1 MKRTLPVL
9 IAGVTGFVLIIS
21 YFIPR
26 IEDWSD
32 IAFSWFNILAAIAF
46 ILGGGNLVKLN
57 LAKISARRPGWGYA
71 AVTLIAF
78 FVTIIAGLFKLG
90 VSPNPEYPAYAW
102 AGSYKA
108 EGSATGWIFEFLIT
122 PLGQTMFSLLAFF
135 VASAAFRAF
144 RAKNLEATVLL
155 GTAFIVMLGRTV
167 AGVELTSWL
176 PETGLLAN
184 LRLEQL
190 ADTIMYVF
198 SLAGMRAINI
208 GIALGVV
215 ATSLKILLGVDR
227 SYLGGD

>member
-1 MKRTLPVL
+1 MKRTVPVV
-9 IAGVTGFVLIIS
+9 IAGVTGFVLIIA

-26 IEDWSD
+26 IEHWSD

-71 AVTLIAF
+71 AVTLLAF
-78 FVTIIAGLFKLG
+78 FGTLIVGFAKVG
-90 VSPNPEYPAYAW
+90 VPRNPDFPGYAW

-108 EGSATGWIFEFLIT
+108 EGAVLWWLFEYLVT
-122 PLGQTMFSLLAFF
+122 PLGQTMFALLAFY

-167 AGVELTSWL
+167 AGVELTDWL
-176 PETGLLAN
+176 PETGLVAY
-184 LRLEQL
+184 LRLEKL
-190 ADTIMYVF
+190 ADITMYVF